1 MSSIT
6 PHAIL
11 DLARNFMES
20 RILLTG
26 AEVDLFTLLSPG
38 PLSAEEA
45 ADRTGA
51 DLRALTIVLDALAA
65 MDFLVK
71 REGRYA
77 CPPAVSAL
85 LSKDSPDSVLPMIH
99 HMVHVWQRW
108 SKLTEVVAGKKE
120 PEKSSATPE
129 ASEILAF
136 IGAMHAIAAK
146 LAPGI
151 VAAVG
156 GGRARNLLDVGGAS
170 GTYTLAFL
178 QAFPEM
184 RATLFDRP
192 EVVEM
197 ARKRLGE
204 AGFMNRAT
212 LVGGDFYRDEF
223 PPGHDL
229 AFVSA
234 IIHQNSPQQNLDLYR
249 KIFRAL
255 APGGRIVIRD
265 HIMES
270 DRTQPRDGAIF
281 AVNMLVATAGGNT
294 YTYEEIH
301 SGLVRAG
308 FIRVRLIQ
316 EGERMDGLV
325 EGFKPL

>member
-99 HMVHVWQRW
+99 HMAHVWQRW

-129 ASEILAF
+129 AGEILAF

-197 ARKRLGE
+197 ARKRLEE

-234 IIHQNSPQQNLDLYR
+234 IIHQNSSQQNLDLYR

-270 DRTQPRDGAIF
+270 DRTRPRDGAIF